1 MRTGLTKKPIIIQT
15 QDGILDSST
24 KPMMRMATF
33 YSNFLPV
40 DTV

>member
-1 MRTGLTKKPIIIQT
+1 MNAKLIIIQT
-15 QDGILDSST
+15 QDGIWDSLI